1 MKLPDYAAA
10 IHIHEPFVPY
20 QGAADEERLFK
31 LLVEEESAQKLLA
44 HNDVSGISKRDLIRV
59 FLTIRPA
66 GNVSE
71 ELANLNDA
79 LLQKELKHMT
89 VTDSE
94 AIASFPYSGRK
105 VSVWKGDITRLK
117 VDAIVNAANNQLL
130 GCFIPFHKCID
141 NVIHDAAGIQLRRDC
156 GIIMGLKGELEAT
169 GIAKITRGYNLPAS
183 FVIHTVGPIV
193 QGTLADTD
201 KALLASSYSAC
212 LDQAEEMQ
220 LSSIAICAI
229 STGVFGFPKEAAA
242 KVAKEAIQGW
252 LELHPQSSVQHIIMN
267 AFDEDTYRLYEDVWA

>member
-1 MKLPDYAAA
+1 MKLHQYGEA

-20 QGAADEERLFK
+20 EGAADVERLFT
-31 LLVEEESAQKLLA
+31 LLAQEETAQQLLA
-44 HNDVSGISKRDLIRV
+44 HNDVSGISKRDLIRA

-66 GNVSE
+66 GHVSE

-79 LLQKELKHMT
+79 LLQLELKEMSI
-89 VTDSE
+89 TDSE
-94 AIASFPYSGRK
+94 EIPSFPCEGRK

-117 VDAIVNAANNQLL
+117 VDAIVNAANNQML

-156 GIIMGLKGELEAT
+156 GIMMDIKGELEAT

-193 QGTLADTD
+193 QGALAEAD

-212 LDQAEEMQ
+212 LDQAEELQ

-242 KVAKEAIQGW
+242 KVAREAIEGW
-252 LELHPQSSVQHIIMN
+252 LKLHPNSSLQHVIMN
-267 AFDEDTYRLYEDVWA
+267 AFDEDTYRLYKEAWA